1 MLAHNKMKQYCDKN
15 RRDVK
20 ELEWWEGEKK
30 YFINYYTWD
39 EYKRIEN
46 ELESLIFLS

>member
-1 MLAHNKMKQYCDKN
+1 MKQYSYKN

-20 ELEWWEGEKK
+20 GLEWWEGETKG
-30 YFINYYTWD
+30 FINSYTWD

-46 ELESLIFLS
+46 KLESLISSLRISYL